1 MPETTAT
8 QNTIYILLLTACIS
22 LNVGIQIGKHL
33 SGLAKLG
40 VGKIA
45 SLRQWP
51 WMWNKLVQQRTV
63 GSVANQ
69 IGHGQS
75 DDAWIRILQNTKWA
89 IQNISEDYM

>member
-1 MPETTAT
+1 MQILEL
-8 QNTIYILLLTACIS
+8 TIYS
-22 LNVGIQIGKHL
+22 LYKYNCCDREEKESGKHL